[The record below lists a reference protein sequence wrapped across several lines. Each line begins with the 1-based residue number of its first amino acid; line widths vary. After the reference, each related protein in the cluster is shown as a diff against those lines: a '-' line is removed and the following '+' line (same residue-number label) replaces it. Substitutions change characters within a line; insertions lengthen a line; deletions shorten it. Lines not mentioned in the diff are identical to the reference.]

1 MPLFASETPVVTLND
16 AKTFTIK
23 QGRQEVVSGKHTAAS
38 AKNDSQILDAKSVF
52 LGYPHGPK
60 TSEFV
65 PEGTKKEVYSISLA
79 GGTAVIKINGSKEAY
94 GCRIDSSVLRTSFGG
109 ADSAANNAVYD
120 PKGDW
125 LVEIPVGSETKV
137 TSKGNGKFEV
147 QASGAG
153 LKVNFYRDY
162 VRNHLGYFLWDQ
174 TKKQWPTPISGWCSW
189 SAYVQKVNERE
200 MKAASR
206 FFSEN
211 LKDYGW
217 NVIQMDDGF
226 QRVPQNMPDGTTSD
240 ERPASLWSKA
250 NDQFPS
256 GLENLAKSIK
266 RDGMV
271 PGIWVGLYLPLFSQV
286 NGYVYGE
293 DGAPYKGPWVNYAVD
308 GTRNSGVDTA
318 YLQTFRDLKQ
328 QGWEYFKVDTLR
340 HVIYDNYRKNPNY
353 WVTRGVTMEESFRQ
367 LFAAIRKETGVY
379 TLACWGVIPEL
390 AGLPDGLRIGEDVG
404 PSYDSIEMSARYIAQ
419 FHHLNN
425 LLWRNDPDYMCLRV
439 GVEESRAWL
448 TLEAMEGG
456 HLMVSD
462 PTETY
467 DAARVD
473 MMRRVGPPM
482 MIKATSFPTLE
493 QRETGSAA
501 RELMTMDAQKDG
513 IRWTVAA
520 RFGWQKGAVAKNEK
534 LSNLGLDSAQKVAV
548 FDFWQEKYLGVF
560 SSEVP
565 FSALEKGRCQVLGL
579 RPISDVPQVVG
590 TNRHIGQGVV
600 DLEGVSWKNNT
611 LSGSYIVAGGRQYSL
626 YIRVPSGWSVAESSA
641 KQTEL
646 ESPANDSGS
655 KLIRLD
661 FPEQSGAAK
670 WSVRFNKG

>member
-1 MPLFASETPVVTLND
+1 MPFFLSETPVINLTD
-16 AKTFTIK
+16 SKSFSIK
-23 QGRQEVVSGKHTAAS
+23 QGKQEVVSGKHTAAE
-38 AKNDSQILDAKSVF
+38 AKPETLSENASSVF

-65 PEGTKKEVYSISLA
+65 PEGTKREVYTIALA
-79 GGTAVIKINGSKEAY
+79 GGSVVLKVNGSKEAY
-94 GCRIDSSVLRTSFGG
+94 GVCLDSSVLRTAIGG
-109 ADSAANNAVYD
+109 ADSTANNAVYD

-125 LVEIPVGSETKV
+125 LVEIPAGNGARV

-147 QASGAG
+147 TAQGAG
-153 LKVNFYRDY
+153 LRINFYRDY

-189 SAYVQKVNERE
+189 AAYGQKVNERE

-211 LKDYGW
+211 LMEYGW

-226 QRVPQNMPDGTTSD
+226 QRVPQNMPNGMSSD
-240 ERPASLWSKA
+240 ERPADLWSKA
-250 NDQFPS
+250 NNQFPS

-286 NGYVYGE
+286 NGYVFGP
-293 DGAPYKGPWVNYAVD
+293 DGGPLKGPWVNYAVD
-308 GTRNSGVDTA
+308 GSRTSGADTA
-318 YLQTFRDLKQ
+318 YVQTFRDLKQ

-340 HVIYDNYRKNPNY
+340 HVLYDNYRKAPDY
-353 WVTRGVTMEESFRQ
+353 WITRGVTMEEAFRQ

-379 TLACWGVIPEL
+379 TLACWGVMPEL
-390 AGLPDGLRIGEDVG
+390 AGLPDGCRIGEDVG
-404 PSYDSIEMSARYIAQ
+404 ADYQSMEMSARYIAQ

-425 LLWRNDPDYMCLRV
+425 LIWRNDPDYMCLRV
-439 GVEESRAWL
+439 SPEESRTWL

-467 DAARVD
+467 DEARLD

-482 MIKATSFPTLE
+482 MTKSTSFPTQA

-501 RELMTMDAQKDG
+501 RELMTMNVQKDG
-513 IRWTVAA
+513 FNWTVAA
-520 RFGWQKGAVAKNEK
+520 RFGWKNGAAAKAES
-534 LSNLGLDSAQKVAV
+534 LETLGLDPQQKYVV
-548 FDFWQEKYLGVF
+548 FDFWKEEYLG
-560 SSEVP
+560 EVTGQVQ
-565 FSALEKGRCQVLGL
+565 FATLQQGRCQVLCL
-579 RPISDVPQVVG
+579 RPVLDVPQIVG

-600 DLEGVSWKNNT
+600 DLEGVSWKNGT
-611 LSGSYIVAGGRQYSL
+611 LSGSYVVGKGRQFSL
-626 YIRVPSGWSVAESSA
+626 YVRVPKGWSLAESSA
-641 KQTEL
+641 KSTAIKEGGDASVL
-646 ESPANDSGS
+646 
-655 KLIRLD
+655 RLD
-661 FPEQSGAAK
+661 FPEQSGAVK
-670 WSVRFNKG
+670 WSLRFNKG